1 MIFLLFTL
9 VVISA
14 IALAGFVSGSE
25 TALTSASRAYIFHLA
40 KKGNVNAKKVIGL
53 QQDMANV
60 ISTILVMNQL
70 VAFLITTGVTLFSMK
85 FLPATYAIM
94 LQTTTGILLVVYAE
108 IFPKMLAIRFST
120 KFALFVAPSIKIMVK
135 ILHPIIFLLER
146 CSYLSLEL
154 FGISANQKID
164 PDQADEEL
172 RGAIEMR
179 SANGDQEEAEKKSML
194 TSILDLENI
203 SVNHAMVHRK
213 HLHTINA
220 SLSVEEIANELTNC
234 PFSRVPLWKDDP
246 ENIIGILKTKTFF
259 RALQIKDGRCNKINI
274 NELLSPPWF
283 IPETTHLLDQLQN
296 FKKRREHFALVV
308 DEYGDL
314 LGCITLED
322 ILEEIVG
329 EIIDEYDTSEVQDG
343 VKIQSDGSII
353 ADGVTPIRDLN
364 RQFNWTLPEEN
375 ASTVGGHVMY
385 EVRKIPDA
393 GQVYILDGFKFEI
406 LRCQGHQISLL
417 KITPPDTSVNTTISQ
432 ET

>member
-1 MIFLLFTL
+1 MIFVVFMLA
-9 VVISA
+9 VISA
-14 IALAGFVSGSE
+14 IALAGFVSGAE

-40 KKGNVNAKKVIGL
+40 KKGNAKAQKVIGL
-53 QQDMANV
+53 QQDMSNV

-70 VAFLITTGVTLFSMK
+70 VAFLITTGVTLFSVK
-85 FLPATYAIM
+85 FLSATYAIM
-94 LQTTTGILLVVYAE
+94 LQTMVGILLVVYAE

-120 KFALFVAPSIKIMVK
+120 KFALFVAPTIKIMVK
-135 ILHPIIFLLER
+135 ILHPIIFVLER
-146 CSYLSLEL
+146 LSYLTLKL
-154 FGISANQKID
+154 FRVEENAQEDK
-164 PDQADEEL
+164 DQADEEL

-179 SANGDQEEAEKKSML
+179 SSDGDQEEAEKKSML

-220 SLSVEEIANELTNC
+220 SLSVEEIADELTNC
-234 PFSRVPLWKDDP
+234 PFSRVPLWKNDP

-259 RALQIKDGRCNKINI
+259 RALQLKDGHCEKLNI
-274 NELLSPPWF
+274 KELLSPPWY

-329 EIIDEYDTSEVQDG
+329 EIVDEYDNEDVQDG
-343 VKIQSDGSII
+343 VKVQSDGSVIV
-353 ADGVTPIRDLN
+353 DGVTPIRDLN
-364 RQFNWTLPEEN
+364 RQFGWALPEEN
-375 ASTVGGHVMY
+375 ASTVGGYVMY
-385 EVRKIPDA
+385 EVRKIPDV
-393 GQVYILDGFKFEI
+393 GQVYMLNGFKFEI
-406 LRCQGHQISLL
+406 LRRQGNQISLL
-417 KITPPDTSVNTTISQ
+417 RITGEPQ
-432 ET
+432 ESSIPTE